1 MQVLDLSCVDAY
13 SANYILGRT
22 LKTITDATANE
33 NTIVDKSSIVSTE
46 SDTAVEVNDK
56 YGITM
61 DSYQGT
67 YVYTNTHYT
76 YVTTSTDAIGNT
88 ITLKYTHTVLL
99 LFARVD

>member
-67 YVYTNTHYT
+67 CIQTH
-76 YVTTSTDAIGNT
+76 I
-88 ITLKYTHTVLL
+88 THT
-99 LFARVD
+99 